1 MGNTVLYSVTCLVI
15 TIIKIE
21 FKKCW
26 SCFKYSIYR
35 HMSLQTEVNSKYWQ
49 NERSGYVVCDRTV
62 AQQKSAECQTVGDT
76 LVQAFRSR

>member
-1 MGNTVLYSVTCLVI
+1 MGNTVLYSVISLVI
-15 TIIKIE
+15 TILKIE

-26 SCFKYSIYR
+26 SCWKYSIYR
-35 HMSLQTEVNSKYWQ
+35 PIGSAEVNSKYWL

-76 LVQAFRSR
+76 LAQAFRSQ